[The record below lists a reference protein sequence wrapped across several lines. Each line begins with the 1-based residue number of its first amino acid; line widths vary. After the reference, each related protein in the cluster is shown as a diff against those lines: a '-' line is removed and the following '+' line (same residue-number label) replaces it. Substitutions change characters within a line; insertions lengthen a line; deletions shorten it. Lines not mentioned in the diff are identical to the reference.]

1 MGKIKRFFQKTG
13 VALAILA
20 CTIIGTI
27 KLGPAIA
34 DTTIFNHAMTV
45 AAGLVGTGVLMAGCG
60 IGKAIQSSKEKK
72 LLEQYNGPQIENP
85 KQTTQGINNGVNSAA
100 GSFSQ
105 RMSQTAEKITEKVG
119 QGANKL
125 GIEMEKLFNSN
136 RPNTSA
142 NPYSSTVNH
151 GANPYSSTDRMSAGY
166 GGRYNGQNYNAS
178 MTGDV
183 RDASRTGQQGGYYSG
198 NNRQYNYGN
207 QNNNN
212 RQYNNQFNNGQYN
225 NAQYNNARQN
235 NNQRRYENVQ
245 SQGGRPGQNG
255 YNGYA
260 PNKGSYNQNVLY
272 CGGNNQNYRPNNNMN
287 NQNVQYGNYQNQS
300 SRPTPN
306 TSGLEESA
314 KSNYFE
320 NEPGSSS
327 YRSGPLKKER

>member
-13 VALAILA
+13 VAIAILA
-20 CTIIGTI
+20 CTIIGAV
-27 KLGPAIA
+27 KLSPALTDA
-34 DTTIFNHAMTV
+34 SMFQHAMTV
-45 AAGLVGTGVLMAGCG
+45 AGGLVGAGVLMAGCG

-72 LLEQYNGPQIENP
+72 LLEQYNGPQIESP
-85 KQTTQGINNGVNSAA
+85 KQTAQGVNNGFSSAN

-105 RMSQTAEKITEKVG
+105 KMSQTAERITEKVG

-125 GIEMEKLFNSN
+125 GIEMGKLFNNNN

-183 RDASRTGQQGGYYSG
+183 RDAARTGQQGGYYSG
-198 NNRQYNYGN
+198 NNRQYNNGRQGN
-207 QNNNN
+207 YNQ
-212 RQYNNQFNNGQYN
+212 QYNNG
-225 NAQYNNARQN
+225 QYNNARQN

-245 SQGGRPGQNG
+245 GGQGGRPGQNG
-255 YNGYA
+255 YNGYNGYA
-260 PNKGSYNQNVLY
+260 PNSGSYNQNVQY
-272 CGGNNQNYRPNNNMN
+272 GSGNNQNYRPNNNMN
-287 NQNVQYGNYQNQS
+287 NRNVQYGNYQNQS
-300 SRPTPN
+300 SRPAPN